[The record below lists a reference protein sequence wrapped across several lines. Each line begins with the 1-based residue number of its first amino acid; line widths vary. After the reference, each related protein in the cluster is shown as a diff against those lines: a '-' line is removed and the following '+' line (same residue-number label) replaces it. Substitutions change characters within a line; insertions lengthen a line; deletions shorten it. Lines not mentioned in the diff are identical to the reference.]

1 MKSDNMKKTLTGVLL
16 VFLFSAVFAGSQ
28 ALVAPATDLTGDLPE
43 FTSFAIYADFPGING
58 EVDDKNHIDWVEM
71 LSFEFSMHKP
81 TSMTGSSR
89 RRGDIVLEDIILTK
103 YVDKSTPKL
112 MEKTALGEVL
122 STVEIDIVKTVSEV
136 PVSFYHYTL
145 ENVIVTSYKSQGH
158 TLEDAYP
165 WDTLTLRYEEIT
177 VRYTQYDS
185 SGGSMGNIEWNYNVE
200 GLR

>member
-1 MKSDNMKKTLTGVLL
+1 MKKTLTGVLL
-16 VFLFSAVFAGSQ
+16 VFLFSAVFAGTQ
-28 ALVAPATDLTGDLPE
+28 ALIAPATDTTGDLPE
-43 FTSFAIYADFPGING
+43 VANFEIYADFPGIDG
-58 EVDDKNHIDWVEM
+58 EADDKEHMDWVEI
-71 LSFEFSMHKP
+71 LSFEFSMHQP
-81 TSMTGSSR
+81 TTMTGSSR

-122 STVEIDIVKTVSEV
+122 STVEIDIVKTVSDAR
-136 PVSFYHYTL
+136 VSFYHYTL

-177 VRYTQYDS
+177 VTYTEYDS
-185 SGGSMGNIEWNYNVE
+185 TGGSMGNVEWNYSVE
-200 GLR
+200 GRR